1 MKITP
6 LLIALFF
13 FSLTQIPAPAQTT
26 PTQRVNKVL
35 DSCIGRGFSGSVL
48 IAGHG
53 TTTYLKYTGIA
64 NRHYDIPLSKDSRFH
79 IFSITKTFTAVLIL
93 QLVEQNKLN
102 LDSTISVY
110 YPEYKGPAGKKAT
123 IRNLLTYSS
132 GRDLQEMRSILE
144 VYSNDIWPV
153 DSLINKYCSGD
164 LIDPPGTKFN
174 YNNGDYFILGKIIE
188 KVYGRP
194 YEEVLRTKILAPLKM
209 QHTDYLHHNDIIK
222 GMAEGYSY
230 DSSTAIMSASV
241 SPGSPAVPG
250 APSRF
255 HTPTNYYIDNL
266 YSAGALY
273 STPEDLLI
281 FDQAIFN
288 HTILN
293 QATVD
298 TMLTP
303 YKNLEDVAL
312 GFWVYPRKFGNVNTL
327 FAERQGGGEG
337 FHSNWVHLID
347 KDLTFILLA
356 NTDAVDLNNMRLRVI
371 AAYLGQ

>member
-1 MKITP
+1 MKLIAP
-6 LLIALFF
+6 LLIVLLLQ
-13 FSLTQIPAPAQTT
+13 SQLTQAQPHPQTGHAQIHPQPNQIPIG
-26 PTQRVNKVL
+26 RVNKVL
-35 DSCIGRGFSGSVL
+35 DSCIGKGFSGSVL
-48 IAGHG
+48 IATQGAI
-53 TTTYLKYTGIA
+53 TYLKYTGIA

-188 KVYGRP
+188 KIYGRP

-230 DSSTAIMSASV
+230 DSSAA
-241 SPGSPAVPG
+241 
-250 APSRF
+250 SRF

-303 YKNLEDVAL
+303 YKNLEGVAL
-312 GFWVYPRKFGNVNTL
+312 GFWVYPKKFGNVNTL

-356 NTDAVDLNNMRLRVI
+356 NTDAVDLNSMRLRVI